1 MKRNKKERKKERKKE
16 NGNDQRA
23 CSARDGHWNKF
34 LFFPCFLQNP
44 IQSMPIISGWRGVAW
59 RQRTT
64 KFGLQIVINT
74 TGRGAHTRLCNEE
87 TFKTRKRFIKG
98 RIMKHTNTRNKER
111 KRRRE
116 GGSLQIKNNSYSYY
130 SLSLESKQVKQR
142 RYVNKGMKYRRLSLS
157 LAKCR

>member
-1 MKRNKKERKKERKKE
+1 
-16 NGNDQRA
+16 
-23 CSARDGHWNKF
+23 
-34 LFFPCFLQNP
+34 
-44 IQSMPIISGWRGVAW
+44 MPIISGWRGMAW

-116 GGSLQIKNNSYSYY
+116 GGSFTDK
-130 SLSLESKQVKQR
+130 KQFLFLLFFVFGKQTGKTKTICQQG
-142 RYVNKGMKYRRLSLS
+142 NEI
-157 LAKCR
+157 